1 MGNQTSGYSEIA
13 MDEKVQNTAEK
24 KQAAGLVLAPEREWP
39 LRLAGSLAVLGI
51 IALLAAVILTLK
63 NDLVN
68 KRLAEAWDEFYDW
81 AGEQGFVLDDIIV
94 SGRKKTTREEV
105 AAALD
110 LKRGDNILKTD
121 LYELK
126 QKLEQLPWV
135 KEAEV
140 RRSFFPNVLSI
151 NLKEKEVRAVWQIS
165 EKFYPLDD
173 EGKIIDADFRATEPV
188 LLIVGAGA
196 PENMKNLLE
205 NLKGGDPSYLKRIKV
220 ANFISKRRW
229 NLILDDIREGV
240 TIKLP
245 EENIAEAWN
254 KLLKLNETKGILKR
268 KLTIIDLRLPHKIV
282 VKLRKSK
289 PDEPLRLNSNAER
302 NI

>member
-105 AAALD
+105 AAALG

>member
-1 MGNQTSGYSEIA
+1 MRNQTSGYSEIA

-105 AAALD
+105 AAALG

>member
-1 MGNQTSGYSEIA
+1 MGNQTFGYSEIA
-13 MDEKVQNTAEK
+13 MDENVQNTADK
-24 KQAAGLVLAPEREWP
+24 KQTAGLVLAPEREWP

-68 KRLAEAWDEFYDW
+68 KRLSEAWDEFYDW
-81 AGEQGFVLDDIIV
+81 AGKQGFVLDDIIV
-94 SGRKKTTREEV
+94 SGREKTTREEV
-105 AAALD
+105 AAALG
-110 LKRGDNILKTD
+110 LKRGDNILKID

-126 QKLEQLPWV
+126 RKLEQLPWI

-151 NLKEKEVRAVWQIS
+151 NLTEKEVRAVWQIS

-205 NLKGGDPSYLKRIKV
+205 NLKGGDASYLKRIKV

>member
-1 MGNQTSGYSEIA
+1 

-105 AAALD
+105 AAALG

>member
-105 AAALD
+105 AAALG

-151 NLKEKEVRAVWQIS
+151 NLKEKEVRAGWQIS